1 MTFSLATITP
11 SLSNFIWSLLWGGA
25 VIGAIIGGMFVLSQ
39 ADKITRS

>member
-1 MTFSLATITP
+1 MTFLLATITP
-11 SLSNFIWSLLWGGA
+11 SLNNFLWSLLWGGA